1 MGKLKRP
8 ETVTKLR
15 RPAFLEEAAAP
26 KPKPGPPQPPPPP
39 PGAVA
44 VSASA
49 ARPKLTGAKPWE
61 RRKEIQAQLQREH
74 DWHHYLEQR
83 REEEV
88 SLLGARMNRLEARLE
103 AVELEIAATTPRK
116 VSRVARDMDV
126 LVGPEGRA

>member
-1 MGKLKRP
+1 MRKLKMP
-8 ETVTKLR
+8 EIVGKLR

-26 KPKPGPPQPPPPP
+26 RPKPGTPPPPP
-39 PGAVA
+39 PGAA
-44 VSASA
+44 SGTASA
-49 ARPKLTGAKPWE
+49 ASPKLTGAKPWE

-74 DWHHYLEQR
+74 DWHRYLEQR

-116 VSRVARDMDV
+116 VSRIARDLDV